1 MSTTAK
7 RFRSLAITLAIV
19 VVTNIAISNVEM
31 RSGVTNIPDSP
42 RPKSGVTNIPDSPR
56 PKSGVTN
63 IPDSP
68 RPKSGVTNIPDSPR
82 P

>member
-1 MSTTAK
+1 MSRTTK
-7 RFRSLAITLAIV
+7 RFRSLAVTLVLVAAA
-19 VVTNIAISNVEM
+19 NIAISNAGGK
-31 RSGVTNIPDSP
+31 SGVTNIPDSP